1 MPMRMLLRFS
11 FFLFLLPFLSSG
23 QEMVQYSS
31 DFRFKDGIYLSF
43 ADFKNNNPVPIT
55 YIVSNEDIRL
65 KDYLER
71 VLQGDSVTYYDN
83 LLEERTASVYSL
95 WGFCQGGKVF
105 VGYGASSS
113 YMNPAYFDFFPL
125 ISIGKLS
132 LLTAL
137 ESSYQAFPTSPTA
150 GMAIGMSTIGNDFG
164 VGDNYYID
172 QSQVQLILDM
182 HNGKLIRVGTG
193 DLSSISPDLLQSLIE
208 DDPALLA
215 EYTALDRRERGKQA
229 IYYIRRY
236 NERNPLYFAQ

>member
-1 MPMRMLLRFS
+1 MRAFLRFS
-11 FFLFLLPFLSSG
+11 FLLFLFPSLVDG
-23 QEMVQYSS
+23 QEMIQYSS

-65 KDYLER
+65 PDYLER
-71 VLQGDSVTYYDN
+71 VLQGDSVSYYDN
-83 LLEERTASVYSL
+83 LLEERTASVYAL
-95 WGFCQGGKVF
+95 WGFCQGGRVF
-105 VGYGASSS
+105 VGYGAIGSFT
-113 YMNPAYFDFFPL
+113 NPAYFDFFPL
-125 ISIGKLS
+125 ITIGRLS

-137 ESSYQAFPTSPTA
+137 ESSYQSFPSSPTA

-182 HNGKLIRVGTG
+182 RNGKLIRVGTG

-208 DDPALLA
+208 DDPALLT
-215 EYTALDRRERGKQA
+215 EFTALERRERSKQA
-229 IYYIRRY
+229 IYYVRRY
-236 NERNPLYFAQ
+236 NERNPIYFPQ